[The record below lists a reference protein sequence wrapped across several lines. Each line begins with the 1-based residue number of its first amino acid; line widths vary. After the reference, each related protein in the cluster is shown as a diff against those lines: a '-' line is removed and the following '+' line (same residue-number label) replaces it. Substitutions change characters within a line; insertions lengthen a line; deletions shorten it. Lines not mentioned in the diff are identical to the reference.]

1 MLVDRNPFQPRLS
14 TSPFVFC
21 EIYGYCM
28 TFEETA
34 SPVFSETIPLTPECL
49 WYNELQ
55 YVSNFN
61 LTVQVT
67 DGYKYNDLEQV
78 YFQPWIIKSFDDYF
92 ACHCEVSPQVFQFP
106 LTTSFLWLR
115 KYLGST
121 HGRTSHTP

>member
-1 MLVDRNPFQPRLS
+1 
-14 TSPFVFC
+14 
-21 EIYGYCM
+21 M

-67 DGYKYNDLEQV
+67 DGHKYNDLEQV

-92 ACHCEVSPQVFQFP
+92 ACHAEVSPQVFQFP
-106 LTTSFLWLR
+106 FTTSFLWLR
-115 KYLGST
+115 
-121 HGRTSHTP
+121 GRTSHTPYINLTPSTSYLLYKSHKDVQPKCGSDLTTPEHN